1 MKKFAHIGLSC
12 VPNSHSLEM
21 RQVFNVGEWQ
31 AEDLP
36 VQTPNLNEAIIK
48 LANEY
53 KPDLVFIQIQDRGI
67 NKEAI
72 TSLKENGAFII
83 GWSGD
88 MRNRTPDCYFEYA
101 QMGVDLTCFSNLVDI
116 ENLRKCGY
124 ASEFLQIG
132 ASEAIYNT
140 TGPVNSLAPIVFFGN
155 TFGHFPL
162 SGLRREMVK
171 ELKRTYGD
179 NFKAFGNGQ
188 PDGGQFMSDQNGE
201 ASVYRGAKIGIN
213 LSHFDSPRYTSDRL
227 FRMMLSGVCVLS
239 HNFKQSDEFDQSIV
253 FWNDLNDLKHKIDG
267 LLGAGGDEYVRKTI
281 AKRGHNLA
289 LSKYTFKA
297 MAENIL
303 QLYNQYNG
311 KD

>member
-48 LANEY
+48 FANEY
-53 KPDLVFIQIQDRGI
+53 KPDLVFIQVQDRGI
-67 NKEAI
+67 QKEAI
-72 TSLKENGAFII
+72 QALKNNGAFII
-83 GWSGD
+83 NWSGD
-88 MRNRTPDCYFEYA
+88 LRSRTPDCYFEYA
-101 QMGVDLTCFSNLVDI
+101 QMGVDLTCFSNMVDI

-124 ASEFLQIG
+124 QSDWLQIG
-132 ASEAIYNT
+132 ASEAIYDRS
-140 TGPVNSLAPIVFFGN
+140 GPANHLADIVFFGN

-171 ELKRTYGD
+171 EIKRVFGD
-179 NFKAFGNGQ
+179 NFKAFGSGQ

-201 ASVYRGAKIGIN
+201 ASIYRGAKIGIN
-213 LSHFDSPRYTSDRL
+213 LSHFDSPRYTSDRMM
-227 FRMMLSGVCVLS
+227 RMALSGICILT
-239 HNFKQSDEFDQSIV
+239 HNYQDIEQDFQDKENVMVWDNIGSLIV
-253 FWNDLNDLKHKIDG
+253 QIQFLQRNESFRQRIANNG
-267 LLGAGGDEYVRKTI
+267 YELGIKE
-281 AKRGHNLA
+281 
-289 LSKYTFKA
+289 YTFKK

-303 QLYNQYNG
+303 ELYNKYKPQ
-311 KD
+311 